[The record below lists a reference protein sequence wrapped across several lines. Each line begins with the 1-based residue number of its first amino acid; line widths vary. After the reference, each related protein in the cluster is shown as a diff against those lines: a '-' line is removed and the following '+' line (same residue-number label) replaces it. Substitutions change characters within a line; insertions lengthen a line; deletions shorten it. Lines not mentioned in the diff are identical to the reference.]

1 MKLFDKF
8 DEALWSY
15 CVNGSMT
22 EEQCNI
28 INSMAKN
35 LTEEQKDAA
44 IAMAVAD
51 CNYSKIKG
59 YLLGITATCA
69 GIISGILIRETIRE
83 CIVPFVKMKVKE
95 HKAKKAEK
103 ENNK

>member
-15 CVNGSMT
+15 CVNDSMT

-44 IAMAVAD
+44 KAMAVAD

-59 YLLGITATCA
+59 YLLGITLTCA
-69 GIISGILIRETIRE
+69 GVISSIAIRE
-83 CIVPFVKMKVKE
+83 CIVPFVKATIKE

>member
-15 CVNGSMT
+15 CVNESMT
-22 EEQCNI
+22 EEQCNV
-28 INSMAKN
+28 INSMAKT

-44 IAMAVAD
+44 KAMAVAD

-59 YLLGITATCA
+59 CLIGVTATCA
-69 GIISGILIRETIRE
+69 GVISSIVIRE
-83 CIVPFVKMKVKE
+83 CIVPFVKTKINE